1 MDTRIRYNEE
11 ENLFEL
17 VLHDKL
23 VLYQWQAGSP
33 EWIRFTY
40 SIEPAEVQWEAKGE
54 PLDCWEE
61 AMAEEIIRECR
72 EENVGRD

>member
-1 MDTRIRYNEE
+1 MNTRIRFNKA
-11 ENLFEL
+11 ENLYEL
-17 VLHDKL
+17 VAHEKL
-23 VLYQWQAGSP
+23 VLYQWDAGSP